1 MLDLKEPSEF
11 RNQILL
17 FWRLTEL
24 CFYLCSHR
32 LSPVVH
38 TGTKRSHILY
48 FQKTLALFRTF
59 KILMLLLRKFPNLKS
74 KLNEKKNLTCKP
86 TSMYFTTSLVWTLDD
101 SKILI
106 TQNNRV
112 GSCLLCLV
120 QNTPHSEA
128 SSSCSSIIHW
138 ESIAAPIWLVCQCC
152 QEQGR
157 DRGKK
162 RWQIFHLRVGP
173 RCHWTSDPGKLSAAP
188 STDIIVRHQQEQTE
202 ISVACWQELNAE
214 I

>member
-1 MLDLKEPSEF
+1 MAPKNRLQHSNLVTIRLMLDLKEPSEF

-74 KLNEKKNLTCKP
+74 KLNEKKKISHANLQA
-86 TSMYFTTSLVWTLDD
+86 Y
-101 SKILI
+101 IL
-106 TQNNRV
+106 Q
-112 GSCLLCLV
+112 
-120 QNTPHSEA
+120 H
-128 SSSCSSIIHW
+128 H
-138 ESIAAPIWLVCQCC
+138 
-152 QEQGR
+152 
-157 DRGKK
+157 
-162 RWQIFHLRVGP
+162 
-173 RCHWTSDPGKLSAAP
+173 
-188 STDIIVRHQQEQTE
+188 
-202 ISVACWQELNAE
+202 
-214 I
+214 